1 MTVYRNLAVLA
12 VASLALAQPASAQNG
27 GLSRKGMLG
36 VAVEAV
42 ASGARV
48 LNVAPGSTAEKA
60 GVQSGDIIA
69 ALNGITIT
77 DSRTLVAEADKLREG
92 GKASVS
98 YQRDGKSR
106 SGVAA
111 ATPRPMET
119 YSGAKADYGAVP
131 FRGGLL
137 RDIMVMPDQAGTNAP
152 VVYLLQGY
160 YCGSMEGA
168 QTGHPY
174 SLLAQGLAE
183 RGIATYRVEKPG
195 MGDSQGGPH
204 CLDTDFDVELDAF
217 RAGLK
222 ALIEERGVRPDR
234 IVLLGHSMGGV
245 QAPLLAAETNGLRG
259 VAVYGTVLRSWHDYM
274 QDLFRLQSFHAYG
287 ADPAESEALA
297 EAMRPVL
304 DAIFKT
310 DITLAQI
317 AGQSPS
323 NADLLLEALTWD
335 GKDLI
340 LGRTLAYWRGV
351 GAQRL
356 TAAWRDS
363 SSPVLAVYGEVDF
376 ASIDDRDHRLIV
388 DIVNHYRP
396 GSGRYATLA
405 RTGHGFA
412 IEGTPE
418 EVRRASVGAAPASG
432 QQPYNTELTRVLAD
446 WIAELPVP
454 KA

>member
-1 MTVYRNLAVLA
+1 MTRLRPL
-12 VASLALAQPASAQNG
+12 SGLALASLFLAAPALAQTG
-27 GLSRKGMLG
+27 GLARKGMLG
-36 VAVEAV
+36 VGIEAA

-60 GVQSGDIIA
+60 GVQSGDIIT
-69 ALNGITIT
+69 ALNGVAIT
-77 DSRTLVAEADKLREG
+77 DSRTLVTEADKLRAG
-92 GKASVS
+92 ARASVS
-98 YQRDGKSR
+98 YQRDGKPRTGEAS
-106 SGVAA
+106 
-111 ATPRPMET
+111 ATPRPVET
-119 YSGAKADYGAVP
+119 YTGASAEYGAVP

-137 RDIMVMPDQAGTNAP
+137 RDIMVTPDRAGSHAP

-168 QTGHPY
+168 QPGHPY
-174 SLLAQGLAE
+174 ATLAQGLAD

-204 CLDTDFDVELDAF
+204 CLETDFDVELDAF

-222 ALIEERGVRPDR
+222 ALIEQRGVKPER

-245 QAPLLAAETNGLRG
+245 QAPLLAAERGGLRG

-297 EAMRPVL
+297 EAIRPVL

-310 DITLAQI
+310 DQTLAQI
-317 AGQSPS
+317 AEVSPS
-323 NADLLLEALTWD
+323 NAELLRDALAWD

-340 LGRTLAYWRGV
+340 LGRTITYWRGV

-356 TAAWRDS
+356 AAAWRDTK
-363 SSPVLAVYGEVDF
+363 SPVLAVYGEVDF
-376 ASIDDRDHRLIV
+376 AAIDDRDHRLIV

-396 GSGRYATLA
+396 GGARYATLA

-418 EVRRASVGAAPASG
+418 EVRRTNVGDAPLRE
-432 QQPYNTELTRVLAD
+432 QPPYNPELTRVLAD

-454 KA
+454 EA